1 MDNNSLM
8 ITDKPRCWWCGTD
21 PLYQKY
27 HDEEWGVPL
36 HDDDRLFEMLL
47 LEGFQ
52 AGLSWLTILKKRENF
67 RRAFAGFDPRKVAEF
82 TLKDESRLMADPGIV
97 RNKLKVKSAIQNAKE
112 FLKIQ
117 EEFGSF
123 DKFIWSFTDGKTL
136 ISRPRPT
143 RTTIVAKT
151 KESDAISKALKKRGF
166 NFVGSTIIYAHMQA
180 TGMVDDHV
188 AGCFRTKQSK

>member
-1 MDNNSLM
+1 MNNDSL
-8 ITDKPRCWWCGTD
+8 ITTDKPRCWWCGTD
-21 PLYQKY
+21 PLYQQY

-52 AGLSWLTILKKRENF
+52 AGLSWHTILKKRENF
-67 RRAFAGFDPRKVAEF
+67 RKAFADFDPQKVARF
-82 TLKDESRLMADPGIV
+82 TAKDEARLMTDAGIV
-97 RNKLKVKSAIQNAKE
+97 RNKLKIKSAVQNAKE
-112 FLKIQ
+112 FLRIQ

-123 DKFIWSFTDGKTL
+123 DKFIWSFTSGKTL
-136 ISRPRPT
+136 VSRPRPT
-143 RTTIVAKT
+143 RATIVAQT

-188 AGCFRTKQSK
+188 AGCFRTKR